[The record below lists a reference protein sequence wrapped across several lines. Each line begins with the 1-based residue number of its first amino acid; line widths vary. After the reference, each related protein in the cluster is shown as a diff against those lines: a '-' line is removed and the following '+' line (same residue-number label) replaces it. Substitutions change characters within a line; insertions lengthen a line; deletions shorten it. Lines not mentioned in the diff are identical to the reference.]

1 MPSTAISTLSLHD
14 ALPIL
19 GGAAEVPVRL
29 VLEAARI
36 DGRTK
41 IARPLPARPSIRD
54 QLRIV
59 ELDAGERETPGP
71 IVTQVDRVRRH
82 AGDRK
87 STRLNSSHS
96 SISYAVHRDLHSFPT
111 RRSSDLGWRSRG
123 SSTAGSRSCAN

>member
-82 AGDRK
+82 AGGSQGRADF
-87 STRLNSSHS
+87 
-96 SISYAVHRDLHSFPT
+96 AHRIGRSEE
-111 RRSSDLGWRSRG
+111 RRVGKECRSRW
-123 SSTAGSRSCAN
+123 